1 MARALALQ
9 ARGQGFDSLIL
20 HEPKGGR
27 FIDMMEEEDTR
38 RELQEIEAIEQLR
51 KDTREREH
59 KERDVVNGIR

>member
-1 MARALALQ
+1 MQ

-38 RELQEIEAIEQLR
+38 RELQEIEAIEQLI

>member
-1 MARALALQ
+1 MQ